1 LRREFYTPA
10 FNSGDRIDTAP
21 DRKKAVAEALDHFE
35 KLLGK
40 LKAGDDPRVRRNV
53 EFRIA
58 SLLARQAR
66 EEGKPPGPAIRKL
79 REFCKN
85 RVDGWQ
91 IIPSARLLGRLLT
104 TEKQYRQAEQVY
116 GDLAANPL
124 LPVEARN
131 TCRLL
136 AARVSIRPGKY
147 PEAMVKLQAL
157 ADKLPKD
164 SRQIQQARIGQAECL
179 AALGKLP
186 EARDKLNMV
195 LDEAKNDK
203 ELRAQAYNT
212 LGQCSYAAKQYKDA
226 LWDFLRVDVVYYQ
239 DREEHAKALYY
250 LTDLF
255 GKLKDEPRAK
265 DCRARLKGREF
276 SGTEY
281 QTRLLK
287 KEK

>member
-1 LRREFYTPA
+1 MIARRAFIPLAIWLGTTFVPPAMALDTVTRKSDPSRPLSGTIISESPRGIRMKIGTTTREIPADDILGARHDFATGSLRREFYTPA

-136 AARVSIRPGKY
+136 AARVSIR
-147 PEAMVKLQAL
+147 
-157 ADKLPKD
+157 
-164 SRQIQQARIGQAECL
+164 RQRWC
-179 AALGKLP
+179 
-186 EARDKLNMV
+186 
-195 LDEAKNDK
+195 
-203 ELRAQAYNT
+203 
-212 LGQCSYAAKQYKDA
+212 YK
-226 LWDFLRVDVVYYQ
+226 
-239 DREEHAKALYY
+239 
-250 LTDLF
+250 
-255 GKLKDEPRAK
+255 
-265 DCRARLKGREF
+265 
-276 SGTEY
+276 
-281 QTRLLK
+281 
-287 KEK
+287 